1 MATAL
6 KSAGVTVVT
15 IAVGDFGTY
24 GTQFIDDI
32 SSTPSSKYVFNPSTW
47 KDLPSLIQ
55 SILDSICPP
64 DAKLPAVRVSDPPPA
79 GCPCGDACPAC
90 PTLPPKCSVDLDLLF
105 VLDASKSIKQ
115 DAWTV
120 DLSASQQ
127 IANSFNFG
135 CADDPKVGGA
145 NAEMGIIEF
154 ATQTSVEQPLTCDKA
169 TFLSTLSGLKQPCVS
184 GDSSCHGW
192 TYTGDALEQAQTVF
206 STAGRP
212 AGVKV
217 AIVITDGVPCTPDS
231 PMSGATTCRS
241 IIADPVPGGTG
252 PCRGV
257 SRGGTI
263 ILLGGVAGCRGV
275 GLFPQ
280 TRRRRPR
287 RGRRPP
293 R

>member
-1 MATAL
+1 MRAAGAL
-6 KSAGVTVVT
+6 LFAASAAGGRLRGASQHLAAIRT
-15 IAVGDFGTY
+15 GDT
-24 GTQFIDDI
+24 
-32 SSTPSSKYVFNPSTW
+32 
-47 KDLPSLIQ
+47 
-55 SILDSICPP
+55 
-64 DAKLPAVRVSDPPPA
+64 
-79 GCPCGDACPAC
+79 CPCGDACGPCATPAPTPV

-115 DAWTV
+115 DSWTV
-120 DLSASQQ
+120 DLSASEQ

-169 TFLSTLSGLKQPCVS
+169 TFLATLGGLKQPCVS

-257 SRGGTI
+257 SRG
-263 ILLGGVAGCRGV
+263 ARSFC
-275 GLFPQ
+275 
-280 TRRRRPR
+280 
-287 RGRRPP
+287 
-293 R
+293 